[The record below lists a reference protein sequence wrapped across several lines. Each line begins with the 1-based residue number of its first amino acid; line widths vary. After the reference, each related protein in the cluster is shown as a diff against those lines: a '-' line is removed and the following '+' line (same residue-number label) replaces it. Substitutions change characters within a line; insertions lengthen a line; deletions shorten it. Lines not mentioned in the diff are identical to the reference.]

1 MAAANDSA
9 RAESLRRTLA
19 RIPTTIRH
27 AFASFLGVPTAVVG
41 AFLLLAVATYLLD
54 QSEIGWLRPLR
65 RFLRAHLFANASTT
79 AEVLST
85 IAGGMITVTSITF
98 SLLLVALQQSAAS
111 MSHAVFDQFLRR
123 PLNQVYA
130 GWFIGLTLY
139 VLVTLAS
146 VDAAFNPIFGATL
159 ALLLAVSALYVLLLL
174 IYAAIAQ
181 MRPAAIIE
189 AIHDHSLRARARQ
202 QPLLRRTR
210 REPRRLERGCH
221 LVRAPSDGFLTAIDL
236 DILAAALAEA
246 PHGEVVLR
254 LSIGGYAAFHDP
266 LAEIHAVSAADV
278 AALTAALIDALRL
291 DRERDLD
298 LDPSYGIEQIA
309 TIGWTSISTSKQ
321 DPIPGL
327 EAVRNLRDLLVRWAV
342 PDTADDD
349 EDHAEVAP
357 LNVVYPDDLI
367 DQLLSAIGSMAVV
380 SSESMQHQVYAEI
393 LRGFAIS
400 LDRLP
405 PPLVRRT
412 EAVVLRSLAGLGD
425 QMLTAELDA
434 ALVDVAAALERKGLH
449 AGALAVRTA
458 RAELARSIGR
468 LNSRATRVP
477 DR

>member
-1 MAAANDSA
+1 
-9 RAESLRRTLA
+9 
-19 RIPTTIRH
+19 
-27 AFASFLGVPTAVVG
+27 
-41 AFLLLAVATYLLD
+41 
-54 QSEIGWLRPLR
+54 
-65 RFLRAHLFANASTT
+65 
-79 AEVLST
+79 
-85 IAGGMITVTSITF
+85 
-98 SLLLVALQQSAAS
+98 
-111 MSHAVFDQFLRR
+111 
-123 PLNQVYA
+123 
-130 GWFIGLTLY
+130 
-139 VLVTLAS
+139 
-146 VDAAFNPIFGATL
+146 
-159 ALLLAVSALYVLLLL
+159 
-174 IYAAIAQ
+174 
-181 MRPAAIIE
+181 
-189 AIHDHSLRARARQ
+189 
-202 QPLLRRTR
+202 
-210 REPRRLERGCH
+210 
-221 LVRAPSDGFLTAIDL
+221 
-236 DILAAALAEA
+236 
-246 PHGEVVLR
+246 VVLR

-434 ALVDVAAALERKGLH
+434 ALVDVTAALERKGLH